1 MSFTNDHGSGDMF
14 NSHMSTQNNNTG
26 NGNQFS
32 GSTFHGPVNFPQ
44 NTQNERPLQS
54 RQMDVLKRLNV
65 SKYRDQKDRNPV
77 RVRGTCDWFVTHPT
91 FRAWQETQTSQ
102 MLWVTADPGC
112 GKSVLAKYLAD
123 SVLTSHAGRIVG
135 YFFFKDDFEDQR
147 SIVKALCCILH
158 QLFYQNRDLLT
169 AHILEQF
176 EMDERIVDSFGSL
189 WNVLISAAKQTDT
202 TEIICL
208 LDAFDECEPDG
219 RSQLTVALER
229 LYTDESRHN
238 FNLKFLITSRLY
250 GDIRQ
255 GFQPMQMEGQSLIH
269 LSGEGT
275 EEMEDISREIKTFIK
290 ARVETIGA
298 RLKLTE
304 EEESIL
310 LKSVTR
316 VPNTTY
322 LWVYLTLNL
331 IESIKD
337 IDKTRILDAT
347 SDLPKTVDDAY
358 ERILSRSED
367 CQKARKLLHIVVGA
381 TRPLTLQEMNLA
393 LILSGKHQSYRELE
407 LRSEDRIRENIR
419 DLCGLFITVVEG
431 RIYLLH
437 QTAREF
443 LIEKNKPPLQG
454 NTSDSKLPVLHHAAW
469 RFLFGDTPKG
479 NVDSIPSPT
488 WKHSLTLQ
496 ESHHIIATICIQYL
510 LLSDFRKTLPRGIDI
525 GELTNTYIFL
535 DYSTKSWATHF
546 LKANDKT
553 DNMKQSLVTLCD
565 LIEDCCPA
573 WFQVYWASL
582 GTEFPTGFNSL
593 MIGAYFGL
601 VPVVQHWIM
610 KKTDFDAKDEV
621 YGRSALSWASG
632 NGHTAVMELLI
643 KRSYRTWWKMAQ
655 VDLRDRHNR
664 TPLSWAILNGQVEA
678 VGLLLKAGAEIDL
691 EDDIGGTP
699 FEYAICSGN
708 NGVWNIVKKKG
719 SQNHHL
725 PIDRIQTKLL
735 ISAARKG
742 NEAIVRHLLENNA
755 DIESIDENG
764 QTPLSR
770 AAENGHEAVVRLLLE
785 NKADIESMD
794 RLSRTPLFWAVE
806 NCHKAVVRLL
816 LENKADIESKDIF
829 SRTPLFWAAIKGHEA
844 AVTLLLENKADIESR
859 DNKYRRTPLCEAAK
873 NGHEAVVRLLLE
885 NKADV
890 ESTDDIFG
898 RTPLAWAAENGHE
911 AVVRLLL
918 KNNADIQS
926 KDIFSRTPLSYAE
939 ISGNKAVTRLPLDVL
954 ARILEIS
961 AMPYALR

>member
-26 NGNQFS
+26 NGNQFP
-32 GSTFHGPVNFPQ
+32 GSHFPGTVNFYQ
-44 NTQNERPLQS
+44 NTQNERSLQS

-123 SVLTSHAGRIVG
+123 SVLTSHAGRTVG

-169 AHILEQF
+169 AHIIEQF

-255 GFQPMQMEGQSLIH
+255 GFQPMQMEGQPLIH

-304 EEESIL
+304 EEKSIL

-331 IESIKD
+331 IENIKD

-393 LILSGKHQSYRELE
+393 LILSEKHQSYRELE

-431 RIYLLH
+431 KIYLLH

-443 LIEKNKPPLQG
+443 LIEKHKPPIQR
-454 NTSDSKLPVLHHAAW
+454 NTSDSKLRVLHNAAW
-469 RFLFGDTPKG
+469 RNRFRDTHKRS
-479 NVDSIPSPT
+479 NDSIQSQS
-488 WKHSLTLQ
+488 WKHSLKLQ
-496 ESHHIIATICIQYL
+496 ESHQIISRICIQYL
-510 LLSDFRKTLPRGIDI
+510 LLSDFGKALPQPIDI
-525 GELTNTYIFL
+525 AKLTNTYIFL
-535 DYSTKSWATHF
+535 DYSAKSWVTHF
-546 LKANDKT
+546 LEANDET

-565 LIEDCCPA
+565 LIEDSCPA

-582 GTEFPTGFNSL
+582 GSKFPTGFNSL

-601 VPVVQHWIM
+601 VPVVQHWITD
-610 KKTDFDAKDEV
+610 KTDVDAKDEV

-632 NGHTAVMELLI
+632 NGHTTVMKLLI
-643 KRSYRTWWKMAQ
+643 KKSYRAWWRMAQ
-655 VDLRDRHNR
+655 VDARDRHNR
-664 TPLSWAILNGQVEA
+664 TPLSWAIMNGQVEA
-678 VGLLLKAGAEIDL
+678 VSLLLKAGAAIDL
-691 EDDIGGTP
+691 KDDIGGTP
-699 FEYAICSGN
+699 LEYAICSGN
-708 NGVWNIVKKKG
+708 NWVWNIVRKKG

-725 PIDRIQTKLL
+725 SIDKIQTKLL
-735 ISAARKG
+735 ISAAKKG
-742 NEAIVRHLLENNA
+742 HEATVTLLLENNA
-755 DIESIDENG
+755 DIESRDEEYG
-764 QTPLSR
+764 QTPLSW
-770 AAENGHEAVVRLLLE
+770 AAENGHEVVVRLLLENKADIESRDKYGRTPIFWAARRGHEAVVRLLLE
-785 NKADIESMD
+785 NKADIEPRDDTYSQ
-794 RLSRTPLFWAVE
+794 TPLFWAAKNGYE
-806 NCHKAVVRLL
+806 AMVRLL
-816 LENKADIESKDIF
+816 LENKADIESRDKY
-829 SRTPLFWAAIKGHEA
+829 SRTPLFWAARNGYEA
-844 AVTLLLENKADIESR
+844 VVRILLENKADIESI
-859 DNKYRRTPLCEAAK
+859 DKNGQTPLSWAAK
-873 NGHEAVVRLLLE
+873 NGYEAMELYLSMTKLW
-885 NKADV
+885 
-890 ESTDDIFG
+890 DI
-898 RTPLAWAAENGHE
+898 LAYGA
-911 AVVRLLL
+911 L
-918 KNNADIQS
+918 K
-926 KDIFSRTPLSYAE
+926 
-939 ISGNKAVTRLPLDVL
+939 TRLPLDAL
-954 ARILEIS
+954 ARILDIS
-961 AMPYALR
+961 AMPYALN

>member
-26 NGNQFS
+26 SGNQFS

-65 SKYRDQKDRNPV
+65 SKYLDQKDRNPV
-77 RVRGTCDWFVTHPT
+77 RVRGTCDWFVTHPK
-91 FRAWQETQTSQ
+91 FKAWQETQTSQ

-123 SVLTSHAGRIVG
+123 SVLTSHAGRTVG

-169 AHILEQF
+169 AHIIEQF

-189 WNVLISAAKQTDT
+189 WNVLISAAKQRDT

-255 GFQPMQMEGQSLIH
+255 GFQPMQMEGQPLIH

-304 EEESIL
+304 EEKSIL

-331 IESIKD
+331 IENIKD

-393 LILSGKHQSYRELE
+393 LILSEKHQSYRELE

-419 DLCGLFITVVEG
+419 DLCGLFITVVE
-431 RIYLLH
+431 
-437 QTAREF
+437 
-443 LIEKNKPPLQG
+443 
-454 NTSDSKLPVLHHAAW
+454 
-469 RFLFGDTPKG
+469 
-479 NVDSIPSPT
+479 
-488 WKHSLTLQ
+488 
-496 ESHHIIATICIQYL
+496 
-510 LLSDFRKTLPRGIDI
+510 
-525 GELTNTYIFL
+525 

-546 LKANDKT
+546 LEANDET

-565 LIEDCCPA
+565 LIEDRCPA

-582 GTEFPTGFNSL
+582 GIEFPTGFNSL

-601 VPVVQHWIM
+601 IPVVQHWIEM
-610 KKTDFDAKDEV
+610 GKTGVDAEDDI

-632 NGHTAVMELLI
+632 NGHTTVIKLLI
-643 KRSYRTWWKMAQ
+643 KRSYRTWWKMAR
-655 VDLRDRHNR
+655 VDARDRHNR
-664 TPLSWAILNGQVEA
+664 TPLSWAIMNGQVEA
-678 VGLLLKAGAEIDL
+678 VSMLLKAGAAIDL

-708 NGVWNIVKKKG
+708 NGPPK
-719 SQNHHL
+719 
-725 PIDRIQTKLL
+725 
-735 ISAARKG
+735 
-742 NEAIVRHLLENNA
+742 
-755 DIESIDENG
+755 
-764 QTPLSR
+764 R
-770 AAENGHEAVVRLLLE
+770 AMKR
-785 NKADIESMD
+785 
-794 RLSRTPLFWAVE
+794 
-806 NCHKAVVRLL
+806 
-816 LENKADIESKDIF
+816 
-829 SRTPLFWAAIKGHEA
+829 
-844 AVTLLLENKADIESR
+844 
-859 DNKYRRTPLCEAAK
+859 
-873 NGHEAVVRLLLE
+873 
-885 NKADV
+885 
-890 ESTDDIFG
+890 
-898 RTPLAWAAENGHE
+898 
-911 AVVRLLL
+911 
-918 KNNADIQS
+918 
-926 KDIFSRTPLSYAE
+926 
-939 ISGNKAVTRLPLDVL
+939 
-954 ARILEIS
+954 
-961 AMPYALR
+961 

>member
-1 MSFTNDHGSGDMF
+1 MAFTNDHGNGDMF

-26 NGNQFS
+26 SGNQFS
-32 GSTFHGPVNFPQ
+32 GSTFYGPVNFPQ
-44 NTQNERPLQS
+44 NTQNEGPLQS

-112 GKSVLAKYLAD
+112 GKSVLAKYLVD
-123 SVLTSHAGRIVG
+123 SVLTSHAGRKVG

-147 SIVKALCCILH
+147 SIQKALCCILH

-169 AHILEQF
+169 AHIIEQF

-255 GFQPMQMEGQSLIH
+255 GFQPMQMEGQPLIH

-304 EEESIL
+304 EEKSIL

-331 IESIKD
+331 IENIKD

-393 LILSGKHQSYRELE
+393 LILSEKHQSYRELE

-431 RIYLLH
+431 KIYLLH
-437 QTAREF
+437 QTVREF
-443 LIEKNKPPLQG
+443 LIEKNKPPIQG
-454 NTSDSKLPVLHHAAW
+454 NTSDSKLRVLHNAAW
-469 RFLFGDTPKG
+469 RNRFRDTHKRS
-479 NVDSIPSPT
+479 NDSIQSLS
-488 WKHSLTLQ
+488 WKHSLKLQ
-496 ESHHIIATICIQYL
+496 ESHKIILRICIQYL
-510 LLSDFRKTLPRGIDI
+510 LLSDFRKTLPRRIDI
-525 GELTNTYIFL
+525 GKLTNTYILL
-535 DYSTKSWATHF
+535 DYSTRSWATHF
-546 LKANDKT
+546 LEAKDET

-582 GTEFPTGFNSL
+582 GTKFPTGFNSL

-601 VPVVQHWIM
+601 IPVVQHWIEIG
-610 KKTDFDAKDEV
+610 KTDVDAEDDI

-632 NGHTAVMELLI
+632 NGHTTVIKLLI
-643 KRSYRTWWKMAQ
+643 KRSYRTWWKMAR
-655 VDLRDRHNR
+655 VDARDRHNR
-664 TPLSWAILNGQVEA
+664 TPLSWAIINGQVEA
-678 VGLLLKAGAEIDL
+678 VSLLLKAGAVIDL
-691 EDDIGGTP
+691 KDDIGGTP
-699 FEYAICSGN
+699 LGYAICSGN
-708 NGVWNIVKKKG
+708 NEVWNIVKKKG

-725 PIDRIQTKLL
+725 SIGKIQTRLL

-742 NEAIVRHLLENNA
+742 NEAIVTLLLENKA
-755 DIESIDENG
+755 DIESKDRLG
-764 QTPLSR
+764 QTPLSW
-770 AAENGHEAVVRLLLE
+770 AAENGHEAVVRLLLENMADIESKDRLGQTPLFWAVENGHKAVVRLLLEYKTNIESRDKYGRTPLLWAASNGHEAVVRLLLE
-785 NKADIESMD
+785 NKADIESRDNMFGH
-794 RLSRTPLFWAVE
+794 TPLS
-806 NCHKAVVRLL
+806 C
-816 LENKADIESKDIF
+816 
-829 SRTPLFWAAIKGHEA
+829 AA
-844 AVTLLLENKADIESR
+844 R
-859 DNKYRRTPLCEAAK
+859 

-885 NKADV
+885 NKADI
-890 ESTDDIFG
+890 ESRDNMFG
-898 RTPLAWAAENGHE
+898 ETPLLWAAHNGHK
-911 AVVRLLL
+911 AVVGLL
-918 KNNADIQS
+918 S
-926 KDIFSRTPLSYAE
+926 KYRSCTSL
-939 ISGNKAVTRLPLDVL
+939 
-954 ARILEIS
+954 
-961 AMPYALR
+961 

>member
-26 NGNQFS
+26 SGNQFS
-32 GSTFHGPVNFPQ
+32 GSTFYGPVNFPQ
-44 NTQNERPLQS
+44 NTQNE
-54 RQMDVLKRLNV
+54 
-65 SKYRDQKDRNPV
+65 DQKDRNPV

-123 SVLTSHAGRIVG
+123 SVLTSHAGRTVG

-169 AHILEQF
+169 AHIIEQL

-255 GFQPMQMEGQSLIH
+255 GFQPMQMEGQPLIH

-304 EEESIL
+304 EEKSIL

-331 IESIKD
+331 IENIKD

-393 LILSGKHQSYRELE
+393 LILSEKHQSYRELE

-431 RIYLLH
+431 KIYLLH

-443 LIEKNKPPLQG
+443 LIEKHKPPIQR
-454 NTSDSKLPVLHHAAW
+454 NTSDSKL
-469 RFLFGDTPKG
+469 R
-479 NVDSIPSPT
+479 
-488 WKHSLTLQ
+488 HSLKLQ
-496 ESHHIIATICIQYL
+496 ESHQIISRICIQYL
-510 LLSDFRKTLPRGIDI
+510 LLSDFGKALPQPIDI
-525 GELTNTYIFL
+525 AKLTNTYIFL
-535 DYSTKSWATHF
+535 DYSAKFWVTHF
-546 LKANDKT
+546 LEANDET

-565 LIEDCCPA
+565 LIEDSCPA

-582 GTEFPTGFNSL
+582 GSKFPTGFNSL

-601 VPVVQHWIM
+601 VPVVQHWITD
-610 KKTDFDAKDEV
+610 KTDVDAKDEV

-632 NGHTAVMELLI
+632 NGHTTVMKLLI
-643 KRSYRTWWKMAQ
+643 KKSYRAWWRMAQ
-655 VDLRDRHNR
+655 VDARDRHNR
-664 TPLSWAILNGQVEA
+664 TPLSWAIMNGQVEA
-678 VGLLLKAGAEIDL
+678 VSLLLKAGAAIDL
-691 EDDIGGTP
+691 KDDIGGTP
-699 FEYAICSGN
+699 LEYAICSGN
-708 NGVWNIVKKKG
+708 NWVWNIVRKKG

-725 PIDRIQTKLL
+725 SIDKIQTKLL
-735 ISAARKG
+735 ISAAKKG
-742 NEAIVRHLLENNA
+742 HEATVTLLLENNA
-755 DIESIDENG
+755 DIESRDEEYDIESIDKNG
-764 QTPLSR
+764 QTPLSW
-770 AAENGHEAVVRLLLE
+770 AAKNGYEAMVRLLLE
-785 NKADIESMD
+785 NKADIES
-794 RLSRTPLFWAVE
+794 
-806 NCHKAVVRLL
+806 
-816 LENKADIESKDIF
+816 
-829 SRTPLFWAAIKGHEA
+829 
-844 AVTLLLENKADIESR
+844 R
-859 DNKYRRTPLCEAAK
+859 DKY
-873 NGHEAVVRLLLE
+873 
-885 NKADV
+885 
-890 ESTDDIFG
+890 S
-898 RTPLAWAAENGHE
+898 
-911 AVVRLLL
+911 
-918 KNNADIQS
+918 
-926 KDIFSRTPLSYAE
+926 
-939 ISGNKAVTRLPLDVL
+939 
-954 ARILEIS
+954 
-961 AMPYALR
+961 